1 MPHKIKVIGV
11 VMSSDECIPDVEII
25 DGKNDKDGKDEVIAT
40 VYGERN
46 AKLFAEAEEA
56 FSILKKFVACVE
68 HENSK
73 CNKCDE
79 RDECYECREC
89 YKEAK
94 ELINRVENSPELK
107 CDGLTMT
114 DLLEKV
120 VKGK

>member
-11 VMSSDECIPDVEII
+11 VMSPDECIPDVEII
-25 DGKNDKDGKDEVIAT
+25 DGKDEIIAT

-56 FSILKKFVACVE
+56 FSILKKFVACVA

-73 CNKCDE
+73 CNKCDERYE

-89 YKEAK
+89 YKDAQ

-107 CDGLTMT
+107 CDGLTMK